1 MIHISSCAEVL
12 TALGLIFDILGI
24 SLLFLFAPEKF
35 PDPQSTVFFKIE
47 GTARIKWENNQKRN
61 KKIAIISVFLIIIGF
76 VLQLLSVIF
85 F

>member
-12 TALGLIFDILGI
+12 TALGLILDILGI

-35 PDPQSTVFFKIE
+35 PDPQFGTFFQIE
-47 GTARIKWENNQKRN
+47 DDSRIKWENNQKRN

-76 VLQLLSVIF
+76 VFQLLSVIF